1 MSSENNEFQIPFS
14 LSRRGKKEEI
24 NFKSI
29 GRRIGSAAAS
39 RLIDR
44 PNIGGKRR
52 RGARGLGMPDGD
64 LNPRTRIDV
73 DGDGTIFD
81 NIPGWE
87 QPDPTPPRNSTPS
100 LASGAEKSEK
110 PSFPRKPTYGPFID
124 DAAKKFGEA
133 KTWEEFKEIYEN
145 TEITYIDYETTG
157 LVFDEFSESSGN
169 GSPTQLGAV
178 KMKGGKVL
186 ARFETYINPGIP
198 TEQWEKWSRDTLVD
212 YDGKPITNDFIQR
225 QISIAE
231 AHKKLAEFIG
241 PNAILGVQNAAFDKD
256 VLEDNLV
263 ASGIDWRPDG
273 WIDLKD
279 VAEMSLPRWSE
290 DNQDGP
296 KKFNKKENKFVPS
309 NSLKDITEY
318 LEVEL
323 GDKHHTADADA
334 EATAKSM
341 AALIDRAIDSD
352 WPTNLFDAQKR
363 EAKLKKEAD
372 NYDSGIKT
380 FRSEKEKYIAE
391 LKAEQDASLSSGAKK
406 RPIIKVTPPVSKTQT
421 SKKRPLIVFGKDE
434 KKLLSQHRATNYKY
448 GDESVLGGAVRA
460 TKNNWLKGMT
470 SQQIAELIVPKSR
483 DQHFMM
489 WVDDLAPGAYGN
501 PAALAAFKKY
511 YDEILTNSP
520 WDEVD
525 YSEANIRASQDAI
538 ALLLDSSPQMKWAVE
553 NHGTPFVGVMSA
565 KAVSNYE
572 AIPEVANKLDMLQR
586 SRGVE
591 KRPYVRARLVPGTNM
606 LIFNKRMLI
615 DRESSLSNEKIPF
628 MWSDTHMPLASDSHI
643 DNSVVST
650 IPHEW
655 GHWLVFRALKDLEN
669 RVGSKKDNKSNF
681 FGSGDTEDDNYL
693 KALLTAEKYT
703 DTEMNPKLMA
713 LWDAGTPIED
723 TKDTSRVLTSY
734 GHVNPAETFA
744 EGVVAYFHPN
754 PEVRKNAINQTLRDD
769 IEAIIGN
776 GDGKKPWDENKD
788 FEIALSSGR
797 TSSQR
802 SARRETN
809 LNASEQVFSSTS
821 EDDRELARLDY
832 SLSLSSGA
840 IVPESGSRKLGI
852 INDFD
857 DRNNDGFA
865 TPIRNVRFRDS
876 NGEDVEYTIFAT
888 GKLGDAVYVFE
899 KSKLDKYVSD
909 KEKSISLANG
919 VPFEDVGVSVISRM
933 TEEREIRNKKNGLVG
948 KMSIFPPTENMVVGK
963 LRMSGNKNGTSIIDE
978 IAIDKKH
985 QRRGLASALF
995 KYHRD
1000 FWPDQDL
1007 HHSSTLS
1014 DDGKAFA
1021 AATPFDDNDIS
1032 LSSGAKYAEIV
1043 RNQPKLSNEQFDSSE
1058 NFKELIQLDE
1068 LRKEDTLA
1076 TTGVDAFGDDITEL
1090 ADSEDRA
1097 NIKKDIQQSLETLFS
1112 YEMEL
1117 DESIIVSSNSG
1128 DKINLGNK
1136 VKVTA
1141 VYSDVGVSSL
1151 TENDILEQVKELEY
1165 MFIGEDGKPLT
1176 RIDVKFKISPADSSS
1191 TEKLLALGVPQS
1203 LIDVDNPGTNIEL
1216 GRAHRAI
1223 LTDGSKTVVIHESIS
1238 IGKDA
1243 RKNGLASAF
1252 NARNESLYRGIDA
1265 DSIITYGMSS
1275 TTSDQ
1280 LGATHWARNGF
1291 TILGEPSRQ
1300 KFIGVIDDAI
1310 LNKPD
1315 SFSEEEIKRISSL
1328 YKKDKKTGKFI
1339 SSATP
1344 EELIDFTKADEI
1356 FKLANN
1362 GDGTAI
1368 FFTREVAKPSGINR
1382 VTNRINRRVG
1392 SERIREQSDSVSL
1405 SSRAGHKTKLN
1416 VERYGKNGEYSE
1428 VSSFELNG
1436 KTFNVS
1442 KGGDSPGRGAYNGYL
1457 AAFDNGENIA
1467 HIDYQLDTND
1477 FKAVVAMVFTKE
1489 EYRRSGIAEALLDSF
1504 MLENPNYEL
1513 SPGYTTE
1520 DGAKWWRSVTGGD
1533 GPIKASLNK
1542 NRSDSPS
1549 LSSGAFDYRG
1559 LHGAPGRG
1567 SGAPLHDLVSP
1578 DYSVYPEDVYSSNAI
1593 KYYGVGDDNFDAAA
1607 FDLIRRFKGKP
1618 NAEVTIYRAAP
1629 VSKAKRIEKLEKQIA
1644 RYMSRGKRPAGFDRN
1659 IEPHVW
1665 SQNTRDEIERL
1676 KKLPPEDLSIRQGDW
1691 VTPIRS
1697 YAVSHGDGAL
1707 RGDYEIV
1714 KKRVKAKHV
1723 YTAGDSWLEWG
1734 YDDSKGSLSLSSGK
1748 QPRINLSD
1756 EEKREIINIASQ
1768 RTDSFSKSVV
1778 AQFRQNGY
1786 LSEKQW
1792 TALNRMTLRRNRSGP
1807 SLSSGSLINSK
1818 KYKKTHT
1825 ASLKKILKR
1834 MDKEGSGWMDE
1845 DMRIARL
1852 DELESHFGKTL
1863 RETVEYWYGGADN
1876 VTYNMR
1882 EEIEEGRASKE
1893 VGELLGLIDISPT
1906 TSRPIY
1912 RGMRY
1917 LTQDQLDEII
1927 NRGVKLPLGAFS
1939 GQKSTALSYADGDS
1953 FNKTQVSVVFR
1964 LEPGVK
1970 AFPMKHFSPIDEEE
1984 YLVSGTFEV
1993 VNVSQTP
2000 FGRFGRTV
2008 TEVEIRQTDSGQSLS
2023 SGAKPQFLPIENQAA
2038 ARDLNTDTNQKRE
2051 NDEPSLSSGGDRNLN
2066 IYSDKI
2072 DADIVSSAIAKKKKI
2087 DKLRKERIKDL
2098 SDNGYGD
2105 ESKSSIERQDE
2116 HIKFYM
2122 DYVNEDGEDGEFRA
2136 KWKKKPY
2143 PVLTDMEEAVSLG
2156 SPHLIPL
2163 SEIEEEAKKLGI
2175 TIRNPRHQMF
2185 IRERPFRASE
2195 PYDPDADDRERL
2207 RVFEKHRS
2215 MQNGDTIT
2223 DWSDLEIRVMDLSF
2237 EILNDDI
2244 ELNETNNSE
2253 SKRQK
2258 IREEKPDSRPG
2269 LFLEPPN
2276 PELRS
2281 FDSLSMDEQEELI
2294 TRRIKDSIRWN
2305 QYWDLSRKFSDRAE
2319 FRDDSFRKE
2328 DGSIGTRIRY
2338 DHETLKR
2345 KPRKKTRA
2353 ELIKIGERE
2362 YRKSVAE
2369 RDKKKRENDGPSLSS
2384 GADIKKFTVEEF
2396 KDMSNEEHARI
2407 LSEAGLSQR
2416 YEAEAAGQ
2424 AIWNEGFPGLY
2435 QVTLEH
2441 AGDLYH
2447 RSQHRLKYGAYGLDE
2462 LDEKLTKLL
2471 RWLEAKYSF
2480 RRDVEEQTEQ
2490 QIRNVDPSLSRDLL
2504 VSLGKKYTDAH
2515 SKLPVY
2521 TLPTE
2526 LMVKASMHLGN
2537 WEFEDAA
2544 KTLKELKE
2552 MLKDKKK
2559 WRFMLSRQGTIQYLE
2574 SKKLNGTPSL
2584 MSEVLDSKSTENFTS
2599 TKAIEKLEQANKIL
2613 DRIAPDGDILQ
2624 KVLGLRESESQKLSV
2639 GSNLPLTD
2647 KEVEFIGDVVS
2658 VGTLINEA
2666 IEAEVIN
2673 LGGSDGDAVAKLQA
2687 EFSLLNENMLL
2698 YGPTVLK
2705 LQKDINKF
2713 KAKKPIAVQAVIH
2726 GVPEDSNGLDSIS
2739 GSRSHNLYPQL
2750 NADEL
2755 LSIIEKYQGSGVDN
2769 YVLGLS
2775 ETVPEQVHTIWQDAP
2790 VEWVSS
2796 DEVIAHLKK
2805 FGKRKE
2811 IAEIAQPS
2819 PSLHTPRI
2827 ILRTNKNESVESDQ
2841 EKLEIVK
2848 KNLPLVRDVQQL
2860 LRNVNKALNQKQ
2872 NGTESTPLDTAISQ
2886 GYRFSDKEI
2895 LDMLTRTSFYG
2906 ELESLIPNY
2915 DEHEDKLGY
2924 IRDIDY
2930 IGDKNGDN
2938 LTWENLKTSVET
2950 YGLKPNDE
2958 IWIKSVTS
2966 DDIVIS
2972 ERQRHPPHKFRMS
2985 FNPITEEYSIELIE
2999 AIVHGTNIKSGD
3011 KIIDVNLA
3019 ESYLR
3024 ETILR
3029 HVQSLRLSKEQK
3041 QELFIQKFREVVES
3055 KKVAKVVEA
3064 ADTVSITELNIGG
3077 EIYPAGTKYSVL
3089 EDAASRANQ
3098 LRSRLQDELK
3108 NTITTPT
3115 ENFKGEVIKKALQA
3129 VGVEFT
3135 GPKDVPIIIA
3145 QLKPT
3150 QKKQDFYSFL
3160 RLAVRGLRD
3169 EPKALLAYLK
3179 RMKSDTGSH
3188 EYNGEDGPEI
3198 LARLEE
3204 ITSMIPKALTD
3215 GSLSGNLGDTQYDTR
3230 TGDKQT
3236 HYSLAQTVG
3245 APLKLIYRVV
3255 PRMRRAHATHFGDGL
3270 TVITQERPADETK
3283 VRWMSTALHETFHG
3297 VENANPVIKVLEWMF
3312 WRSRKKPGEDV
3323 VKLQDMPK
3331 GKGVGYGKDEIG
3343 VIDNWGNLY
3352 AGKVYN
3358 NYTGTTTGGPLEN
3371 FEILTTGVQGIFYPE
3386 TSASTLGDRDHLGF
3400 TMGIL
3405 ALVRKTTN
3413 NESSPTPNAATTSD
3427 DGLIRRDDIAEAGRE
3442 AAESLSGKDTNRRRR
3457 RQKS

>member
-1 MSSENNEFQIPFS
+1 MSLENNEFQIPFN

-29 GRRIGSAAAS
+29 GRRIGSATAS
-39 RLIDR
+39 RLVDR

-100 LASGAEKSEK
+100 LASGAEKREK

-124 DAAKKFGEA
+124 DAVKKFGEA

-178 KMKGGKVL
+178 KMKGGKVV

-352 WPTNLFDAQKR
+352 WPTNLFDARQR
-363 EAKLKKEAD
+363 EAKLKKETD

-380 FRSEKEKYIAE
+380 FRSEKEKYIEE

-406 RPIIKVTPPVSKTQT
+406 RPIIKVTPPVIKAQANR
-421 SKKRPLIVFGKDE
+421 KRPIIVFNKDE
-434 KKLLSQHRATNYKY
+434 KKLLSQHRAVNYKY

-470 SQQIAELIVPKSR
+470 SQQIAELMVPKSR

-489 WVDDLAPGAYGN
+489 WVDDLAPGAYDN
-501 PAALAAFKKY
+501 PATRAAFKKY

-553 NHGTPFVGVMSA
+553 NHGTPFVGVMST

-703 DTEMNPKLMA
+703 DTEMNPKLMS

-948 KMSIFPPTENMVVGK
+948 MMSIFPPTENMVVGK
-963 LRMSGNKNGTSIIDE
+963 LRMSGNKNGTSIIAE

-1021 AATPFDDNDIS
+1021 AATPFDDN
-1032 LSSGAKYAEIV
+1032 
-1043 RNQPKLSNEQFDSSE
+1043 
-1058 NFKELIQLDE
+1058 
-1068 LRKEDTLA
+1068 
-1076 TTGVDAFGDDITEL
+1076 
-1090 ADSEDRA
+1090 
-1097 NIKKDIQQSLETLFS
+1097 NI
-1112 YEMEL
+1112 
-1117 DESIIVSSNSG
+1117 
-1128 DKINLGNK
+1128 
-1136 VKVTA
+1136 
-1141 VYSDVGVSSL
+1141 
-1151 TENDILEQVKELEY
+1151 
-1165 MFIGEDGKPLT
+1165 
-1176 RIDVKFKISPADSSS
+1176 
-1191 TEKLLALGVPQS
+1191 
-1203 LIDVDNPGTNIEL
+1203 
-1216 GRAHRAI
+1216 
-1223 LTDGSKTVVIHESIS
+1223 
-1238 IGKDA
+1238 
-1243 RKNGLASAF
+1243 
-1252 NARNESLYRGIDA
+1252 
-1265 DSIITYGMSS
+1265 
-1275 TTSDQ
+1275 
-1280 LGATHWARNGF
+1280 
-1291 TILGEPSRQ
+1291 
-1300 KFIGVIDDAI
+1300 
-1310 LNKPD
+1310 
-1315 SFSEEEIKRISSL
+1315 
-1328 YKKDKKTGKFI
+1328 
-1339 SSATP
+1339 
-1344 EELIDFTKADEI
+1344 
-1356 FKLANN
+1356 
-1362 GDGTAI
+1362 
-1368 FFTREVAKPSGINR
+1368 
-1382 VTNRINRRVG
+1382 
-1392 SERIREQSDSVSL
+1392 SL

-1428 VSSFELNG
+1428 VSSFEING
-1436 KTFNVS
+1436 ETFNVS
-1442 KGGDSPGRGAYNGYL
+1442 RGGDSPGRGAYNGYL

-1489 EYRRSGIAEALLDSF
+1489 EYRRSGIAEALLDSL

-1734 YDDSKGSLSLSSGK
+1734 YDDSKGSLSISSGA
-1748 QPRINLSD
+1748 QPKINLTD
-1756 EEKREIINIASQ
+1756 EEKREIISIASQ

-1807 SLSSGSLINSK
+1807 SLSSGALNRKPTK
-1818 KYKKTHT
+1818 KNIAEGKKVLER
-1825 ASLKKILKR
+1825 LKNDSDFSENGESFENMYARGAVISSEKIVNAENR
-1834 MDKEGSGWMDE
+1834 N
-1845 DMRIARL
+1845 IAR
-1852 DELESHFGKTL
+1852 
-1863 RETVEYWYGGADN
+1863 
-1876 VTYNMR
+1876 
-1882 EEIEEGRASKE
+1882 
-1893 VGELLGLIDISPT
+1893 
-1906 TSRPIY
+1906 
-1912 RGMRY
+1912 
-1917 LTQDQLDEII
+1917 
-1927 NRGVKLPLGAFS
+1927 
-1939 GQKSTALSYADGDS
+1939 
-1953 FNKTQVSVVFR
+1953 
-1964 LEPGVK
+1964 
-1970 AFPMKHFSPIDEEE
+1970 
-1984 YLVSGTFEV
+1984 
-1993 VNVSQTP
+1993 
-2000 FGRFGRTV
+2000 
-2008 TEVEIRQTDSGQSLS
+2008 
-2023 SGAKPQFLPIENQAA
+2023 
-2038 ARDLNTDTNQKRE
+2038 
-2051 NDEPSLSSGGDRNLN
+2051 
-2066 IYSDKI
+2066 
-2072 DADIVSSAIAKKKKI
+2072 DIVLDAE
-2087 DKLRKERIKDL
+2087 RKMNIWK
-2098 SDNGYGD
+2098 
-2105 ESKSSIERQDE
+2105 
-2116 HIKFYM
+2116 
-2122 DYVNEDGEDGEFRA
+2122 GE
-2136 KWKKKPY
+2136 
-2143 PVLTDMEEAVSLG
+2143 
-2156 SPHLIPL
+2156 
-2163 SEIEEEAKKLGI
+2163 EEEASRTGDLGYVYEAEGMRDGA
-2175 TIRNPRHQMF
+2175 TQT
-2185 IRERPFRASE
+2185 FRAM
-2195 PYDPDADDRERL
+2195 Y
-2207 RVFEKHRS
+2207 
-2215 MQNGDTIT
+2215 GDLTTIT
-2223 DWSDLEIRVMDLSF
+2223 
-2237 EILNDDI
+2237 
-2244 ELNETNNSE
+2244 E
-2253 SKRQK
+2253 SR
-2258 IREEKPDSRPG
+2258 
-2269 LFLEPPN
+2269 
-2276 PELRS
+2276 
-2281 FDSLSMDEQEELI
+2281 
-2294 TRRIKDSIRWN
+2294 
-2305 QYWDLSRKFSDRAE
+2305 
-2319 FRDDSFRKE
+2319 
-2328 DGSIGTRIRY
+2328 
-2338 DHETLKR
+2338 
-2345 KPRKKTRA
+2345 
-2353 ELIKIGERE
+2353 
-2362 YRKSVAE
+2362 
-2369 RDKKKRENDGPSLSS
+2369 RENRRNNRSSGPSLSS
-2384 GADIKKFTVEEF
+2384 GSVGIEEF
-2396 KDMSNEEHARI
+2396 KNMSNEEHARI

-2447 RSQHRLKYGAYGLDE
+2447 RSQHRLTDGAYGLDE

-2471 RWLEAKYSF
+2471 RWLEAKYGF

-2504 VSLGKKYTDAH
+2504 VSLGKKYADAH

-2666 IEAEVIN
+2666 IEQEVIN

-2713 KAKKPIAVQAVIH
+2713 KAKKSIAVQAAIH
-2726 GVPEDSNGLDSIS
+2726 GVPEDSKGLDSLS

-2750 NADEL
+2750 NVDEL

-2775 ETVPEQVHTIWQDAP
+2775 ETVPERVHTIWQDQP
-2790 VEWVSS
+2790 VEWVSP
-2796 DEVIAHLKK
+2796 DEVNAHLKK
-2805 FGKRKE
+2805 FGKTKE
-2811 IAEIAQPS
+2811 IAENEQPS
-2819 PSLHTPRI
+2819 PSSHTPRI

-2860 LRNVNKALNQKQ
+2860 LRNVSKALNQKQ

-3160 RLAVRGLRD
+3160 RLAVRQLRD

-3323 VKLQDMPK
+3323 VKLRDMPK

-3386 TSASTLGDRDHLGF
+3386 TGASTLGDREHMGF

-3405 ALVRKTTN
+3405 ALVRKTTSN
-3413 NESSPTPNAATTSD
+3413 KSSPTPNAAITSD
-3427 DGLIRRDDIAEAGRE
+3427 DGLIRQDDIAEAGRE